1 MDEPKKKKPTF
12 AHIERYLQLGLIHL
26 QHPRCIYWYGSGFGD
41 FHVEWID
48 QPSVWEGTQIIHD
61 IEQKTLELQ
70 REGTKD
76 FPYLDYF
83 EYMEE
88 IGVDPL

>member
-1 MDEPKKKKPTF
+1 MPEKEKF
-12 AHIERYLQLGLIHL
+12 AHIERFLQLGMIHL
-26 QHPRCIYWYGSGFGD
+26 EEPRVIFWYGSGFGD
-41 FHVEWID
+41 FHIEWID
-48 QPSVWEGTQIIHD
+48 QAGVWEGTQVLHD

-83 EYMEE
+83 EYMEQNNLNP
-88 IGVDPL
+88 I

>member
-1 MDEPKKKKPTF
+1 MKASKKNKQKF

-26 QHPRCIYWYGSGFGD
+26 DHPRVIYWYGSGFGD
-41 FHVEWID
+41 YHIEWID
-48 QPSVWEGTQIIHD
+48 QPGIWEGTQILHD

-70 REGTKD
+70 RVGTKD

-83 EYMEE
+83 EYMQKN
-88 IGVDPL
+88 GLPPV

>member
-1 MDEPKKKKPTF
+1 MPEKEQF

-26 QHPRCIYWYGSGFGD
+26 RSPRVIYWYGSGFGD
-41 FHVEWID
+41 FHIEWID
-48 QPSVWEGTQIIHD
+48 QPAIWEGTQVLHE

-83 EYMEE
+83 EYMEKNNLTP
-88 IGVDPL
+88 I